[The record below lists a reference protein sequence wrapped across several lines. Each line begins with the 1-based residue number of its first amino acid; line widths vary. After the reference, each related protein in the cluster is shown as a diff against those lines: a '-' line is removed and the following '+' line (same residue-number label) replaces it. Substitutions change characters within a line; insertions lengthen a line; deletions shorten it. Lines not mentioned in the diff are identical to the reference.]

1 MPTPRPV
8 RRRPRPRAVPR
19 GVSRTCAAALAL
31 VLGAGCATTPPRE
44 PDDLCAI
51 FEEKR
56 GWYKVAKKAESK
68 WGAPM
73 HIPLAIMYQESAF
86 RHKARPPRTRV
97 LKFIPWRRPSS
108 AYGYAQAVDGTWRH
122 YLAETGQYWRRR
134 TDFADATDF
143 IQWYLAE
150 AGRRNGVSPSD
161 AFSLYMNY
169 HEGFGGFARGTHH
182 AKPWLQVA
190 ATAVQQRSQRY
201 GQQYLGCR
209 DRLERGFWAR
219 LFRR

>member
-1 MPTPRPV
+1 MTRH
-8 RRRPRPRAVPR
+8 RSERRPARAPPL
-19 GVSRTCAAALAL
+19 CLALAL
-31 VLGAGCATTPPRE
+31 AAGCATTPPRE
-44 PDDLCAI
+44 PENLCSI

-56 GWYKVAKKAESK
+56 GWYKAAKRAEDK
-68 WGAPM
+68 WGAAM
-73 HIPLAIMYQESAF
+73 QIPLAIMYQESAF
-86 RHKARPPRTRV
+86 RHKARPPRTRL
-97 LKFIPWRRPSS
+97 LKIIPWRRPSS

-122 YLAETGQYWRRR
+122 YLRDTGQYWRRR

-143 IQWYLAE
+143 IQWYLHEAE
-150 AGRRNGVSPSD
+150 RRNGTSRKD

-169 HEGFGGFARGTHH
+169 HEGFAGFARNTHG
-182 AKPWLQVA
+182 AKPWLHKT

-209 DRLERGFWAR
+209 DDLERGFWAR